1 MTDAETGSEDAPVAE
16 PRPFDTLDTAA
27 AAPARPDRGL
37 DSGDPDDVFATAPL
51 PYTHAALGEVDPWG
65 PALSPPRGIGAIL
78 WPWGLRGAAE
88 MLEVIGLALLMFAA
102 VRFGAQNYIVEGASM
117 NPTFHQSEMVIVNK
131 LVYRSFDIAWL
142 PGTNNHAWRPFGGLP
157 RQGDVVI
164 FKFPN
169 DPRRDFIKRVI
180 AVPGQTVQVHNRI
193 VYVDGHPLTESYIS
207 APPEYEYEL
216 HVVPPNAVF
225 VLGDNR
231 NNSFDSHSWGMLDM
245 HWMIGRADLRYWP
258 PTVMGVLGHTR
269 PIVGTAKG
277 ALPSP

>member
-1 MTDAETGSEDAPVAE
+1 MTDLEPGIDDRSGAE
-16 PRPFDTLDTAA
+16 PRPFDASGTADPLVAADTH
-27 AAPARPDRGL
+27 PAVPADR
-37 DSGDPDDVFATAPL
+37 PL
-51 PYTHAALGEVDPWG
+51 PYTHAALGSVDPWG
-65 PALSPPRGIGAIL
+65 PPLPPPRGLGAIL

-117 NPTFHQSEMVIVNK
+117 NPTFHQGEMVIVNK
-131 LVYRSFDIAWL
+131 LVYRSFDVSWV
-142 PGTNNHAWRPFGGLP
+142 PGAHSRAWRPFGGLP

-169 DPRRDFIKRVI
+169 DPRRDFIKRVV
-180 AVPGQTVQVHNRI
+180 AVPGQTVEVRNRT
-193 VYVDGHPLTESYIS
+193 VYVDGHALTETYIS

-245 HWMIGRADLRYWP
+245 QWMIGRADLRYWP
-258 PTVMGVLGHTR
+258 PGTMGLLDHTR
-269 PIVGTAKG
+269 PVTAGAKG
-277 ALPSP
+277 VPTSP